1 MRNNTTIETYQDG
14 IIIFLYIIRK
24 SNTVDLLTKEDR
36 NVSDFKLIH
45 YIIMIIEEYFI
56 VKTFRFMK

>member
-14 IIIFLYIIRK
+14 IIIFLHIIRK

-36 NVSDFKLIH
+36 NISDFKLIH